1 MVQGPLQTN
10 KDIITAAQ
18 RISEAGC
25 QLDKVEIDISILKR
39 KNICVQV
46 ARGVREACPE
56 SETRRDLGAYLQRI
70 ALYCHQLDICS
81 KVEGGQLIV
90 ALKIFI

>member
-1 MVQGPLQTN
+1 MGHIKELP
-10 KDIITAAQ
+10 
-18 RISEAGC
+18 
-25 QLDKVEIDISILKR
+25 LDKVEIDISILKR
-39 KNICVQV
+39 KNIRVQV

-81 KVEGGQLIV
+81 KVEGGRKIV
-90 ALKIFI
+90 AEKNIYKIKAYENIVR

>member
-1 MVQGPLQTN
+1 M
-10 KDIITAAQ
+10 
-18 RISEAGC
+18 
-25 QLDKVEIDISILKR
+25 
-39 KNICVQV
+39 QV

-81 KVEGGQLIV
+81 KVEGGRKIV
-90 ALKIFI
+90 AEKNIYKIKAYENIVR